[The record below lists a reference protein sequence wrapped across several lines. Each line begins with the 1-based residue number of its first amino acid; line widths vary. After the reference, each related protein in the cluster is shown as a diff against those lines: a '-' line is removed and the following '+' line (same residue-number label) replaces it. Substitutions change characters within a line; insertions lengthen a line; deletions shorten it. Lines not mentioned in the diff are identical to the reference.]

1 MLLPC
6 LEPRISR
13 PPHPAKKCEGG
24 KWSRLIRSSH
34 ERVRS
39 AVPRMKLGIRLF
51 ERKHQTYSQSLG
63 AYNPTPRQQ
72 TSMRN
77 TARHGSSPSSNSGS
91 EYVIPPPTDPIQAEV
106 LAMPRYIDRACQT
119 DLRPTSSLSTYEL
132 VSEKTLDECLIPN
145 APPPPYT
152 LRQGSRR

>member
-13 PPHPAKKCEGG
+13 SPHPAKKCEGG
-24 KWSRLIRSSH
+24 TWSRLIRASH
-34 ERVRS
+34 ERVKN
-39 AVPRMKLGIRLF
+39 AIPRMKLGIRLF
-51 ERKHQTYSQSLG
+51 ERKHQTYSQSLD
-63 AYNPTPRQQ
+63 AYNPSPRQQ
-72 TSMRN
+72 SNMRY
-77 TARHGSSPSSNSGS
+77 TTRREPSPSSTSGS
-91 EYVIPPPTDPIQAEV
+91 EYAVSPHADPIEAEA
-106 LAMPRYIDRACQT
+106 LAVPRYIDRACQT
-119 DLRPTSSLSTYEL
+119 DPRPTSSLSTYAL